1 MYPYFPLFFSLTV
14 RLTLTTSSSFLLS
27 QGYPRVLM
35 EGDAL
40 GDLER
45 KPPQQITRE
54 KGARVLTGGNKGTKG
69 KAWRPA
75 NHVQLPL
82 NEQDVALAQF
92 VEEGRSGKE
101 MIPKNDWPGYVMR
114 EERRELA
121 PCSLRCVV
129 SYICIAKSG

>member
-1 MYPYFPLFFSLTV
+1 MVDIVYTYISSLFPFLLI
-14 RLTLTTSSSFLLS
+14 LLPSSFLLS

-45 KPPQQITRE
+45 KPPRQITRK
-54 KGARVLTGGNKGTKG
+54 KGERVLTGGNKGTKG

-82 NEQDVALAQF
+82 NEQDVKRAQY

-101 MIPKNDWPGYVMR
+101 EGQIPKKLWPGYVMR
-114 EERRELA
+114 EERRELS
-121 PCSLRCVV
+121 PCYVYWCALS
-129 SYICIAKSG
+129 

>member
-1 MYPYFPLFFSLTV
+1 
-14 RLTLTTSSSFLLS
+14 
-27 QGYPRVLM
+27 M

-45 KPPQQITRE
+45 KPPRQITRK
-54 KGARVLTGGNKGTKG
+54 KGERVLTGGNKGTKG

-82 NEQDVALAQF
+82 NEQDVERAQY

-101 MIPKNDWPGYVMR
+101 EGQIPKKLWPGYVMR
-114 EERRELA
+114 EERRELSPSVYTGVHCRKA
-121 PCSLRCVV
+121 V
-129 SYICIAKSG
+129 